1 MMTDVFIISEA
12 NLRQFTDINN
22 NVDSKLLSSA
32 IRESQDIEIQRMLG
46 TKLYEKILDD
56 IKNGTLS
63 GDYEYLVQSYVQN
76 AAIYYAYYY
85 SLEDIY
91 LRPRNNGL
99 LTPTGGE
106 NSEKADGTWYNRK
119 RESVKNKAQFYSER
133 LTDYLIQKQGL
144 FPELNGNVELQEMYP
159 DFGVQYRNPIVM
171 RRNGRGYHYNQ
182 ARECGL
188 PVYDSR
194 YPQFPQYPYAAS
206 RNNVSNF

>member
-1 MMTDVFIISEA
+1 MTDVFIISEE

-22 NVDSKLLSSA
+22 NVDSKLLKNA
-32 IRESQDIEIQRMLG
+32 VREAQDIEIQRILG
-46 TKLYEKILDD
+46 TKLYNAILLKI
-56 IKNGTLS
+56 KTNTLT
-63 GDYEYLVQSYVQN
+63 GDYEYLVLNWVQN
-76 AAIYYAYYY
+76 ALLYHSYYY

-99 LTPTGGE
+99 LSPTGGE
-106 NSEKADGTWYNRK
+106 NSEKVDSTWYNRK

-133 LTDYLIQKQGL
+133 LTNYLIQKQGL
-144 FPELNGNVELQEMYP
+144 YPELNGNVELQQMYP

-182 ARECGL
+182 AVQCGL

-194 YPQFPQYPYAAS
+194 YPQFPQYPYRAYQ
-206 RNNVSNF
+206 NNVSNF